1 RPRHAPP
8 PGPPPAAGGARL
20 GAGAV
25 GPPPAA
31 APHVEGAAVTLMTSG
46 GRQLDRVVSHADG
59 AYILAVPAPGT
70 YLLAVTAAS
79 YGSRA
84 VHVTVADGPLVH
96 DVELAPGGVDAVS

>member
-1 RPRHAPP
+1 APP
-8 PGPPPAAGGARL
+8 PPPPAPPPRG
-20 GAGAV
+20 
-25 GPPPAA
+25 GPPGRLPALA
-31 APHVEGAAVTLMTSG
+31 PPRPAPPHVEGAAVTLMTSG